1 VLHHGSKDTRVPLEN
16 VKWLGRNMPRAEV
29 RVLEGEGHGLMA
41 VAGVMGGVL
50 MEVSRE
56 WEESGGV

>member
-1 VLHHGSKDTRVPLEN
+1 MPLEN